1 MYQPEVSTFLAQ
13 AISWAFFIILIGGGV
28 AGWLNA
34 KPLQTPDILK
44 DLANDRIQLGYIDDN
59 VNSQV
64 NVALSEDGDEI
75 AAMKK
80 QIQLLKLKKEL
91 KSLQEESSVDNVFFE
106 ECVDAMIA
114 LGEKK
119 TEAKKKTKQILAKDP
134 KINTVD
140 SFIQQAYKS

>member
-1 MYQPEVSTFLAQ
+1 MYQPEVSTFFAQ
-13 AISWAFFIILIGGGV
+13 AISWAFFIILIGGGI
-28 AGWLNA
+28 AGWINA

-59 VNSQV
+59 ISSQV
-64 NVALSEDGDEI
+64 NVVLSKDEDEI

-80 QIQLLKLKKEL
+80 QIELLKLKKQL
-91 KSLQEESSVDNVFFE
+91 KSLQEESSFDNAFFE

-119 TEAKKKTKQILAKDP
+119 TEAKKKTKQILAKNP